1 MLFPKTLNNSLPL
14 NEIIGCTMDTK
25 AKSKSNMPSV
35 SDTLKSS
42 RLTIASIPTDDAT
55 DTSVNADIG
64 CGHRAFLDS
73 SGRARTRIGV
83 KIHNDDDDGNNESLK
98 HVLDQWRRNLSFEAS
113 VSQSS
118 VTVAVEG
125 IRIVSCTCS
134 EDEADGYLCILEIVM
149 RVVNDLVTSV
159 LARNMHKGVINVT
172 FQLSALFVV
181 CGSSGKS
188 DEEEK
193 TFVDPLA
200 ELRRETSMIFASS
213 SERDDAVSNY
223 SVGAVVRTKY
233 TSLSI
238 QLMEAFKVTCHSIP
252 ASRAAWGA
260 TLISVTITHPN
271 THSHKVVISGISLHP
286 GHARPV
292 VFRNQKQIET
302 SEQMMEYARSI
313 TLPAEISG
321 DNRCMQGGN
330 GVINMTGHVRWC
342 YAAGTALDLPLTLE
356 TNEAYSTIL
365 QVDATDDVN
374 SRYFMSPVAVTG
386 TVLFEKSNCE
396 SSQQKQSLPLIVS
409 TYASWTTSRV
419 AVSPSN
425 AFRVDLTLFEKSF
438 RVGTPFTVSHCDAYI
453 HVMIIDQFEVY
464 ILS

>member
-1 MLFPKTLNNSLPL
+1 
-14 NEIIGCTMDTK
+14 
-25 AKSKSNMPSV
+25 MPSV

-42 RLTIASIPTDDAT
+42 RLTIASIPTNDAT
-55 DTSVNADIG
+55 DTSANADIG

-83 KIHNDDDDGNNESLK
+83 KIHNDDDDDDDDDDSKNESLK
-98 HVLDQWRRNLSFEAS
+98 CVMDQWRRNLSFEAS

-159 LARNMHKGVINVT
+159 LARNMHKGVIKVT

-223 SVGAVVRTKY
+223 SVGAVVRSKY

-260 TLISVTITHPN
+260 TLISVTISHPN

-302 SEQMMEYARSI
+302 SEQMMEYARSV

-330 GVINMTGHVRWC
+330 GVINMSAHVRWC

-386 TVLFEKSNCE
+386 TVLFEKSNSE

-409 TYASWTTSRV
+409 SYASWTTSRV

-425 AFRVDLTLFEKSF
+425 AFRVDLALFEKSF
-438 RVGTPFTVSHCDAYI
+438 RVGTPFTVSCCDA
-453 HVMIIDQFEVY
+453 HKLVMINDQLDSSFIFWSSY
-464 ILS
+464 ILLVDNQSF